1 MSCTLAAVTTS
12 ERIDMYST
20 HVFGD
25 LGHVKKHP
33 KLEIPGNTL
42 SNALLKYHFQKI
54 VADFAESREQKCIVR
69 SFSCLRHELSIL
81 TILKL

>member
-42 SNALLKYHFQKI
+42 SRK
-54 VADFAESREQKCIVR
+54 VSR
-69 SFSCLRHELSIL
+69 
-81 TILKL
+81 